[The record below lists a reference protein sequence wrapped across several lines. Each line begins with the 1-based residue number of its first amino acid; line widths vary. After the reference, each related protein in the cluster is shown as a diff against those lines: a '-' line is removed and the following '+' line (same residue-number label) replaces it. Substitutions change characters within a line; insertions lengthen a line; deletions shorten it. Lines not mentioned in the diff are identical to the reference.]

1 MKEFSSKMQEQL
13 EKMCKTN
20 KLFTSSV
27 PTDLIWETYLKSFT
41 KEEDPIFRNPE
52 FTYHNCTLCS
62 QFIKRYGNIVAI
74 NDKYELMSIFDVDI
88 EGEYHNAAKMM
99 SSLVKSYPVERVFF
113 ETLANLNSMNYGVV
127 KATDKTYRLGLASNS
142 KTYTIDEA
150 ALYGNVT
157 SGKVYTF
164 NHFHINI
171 PSVFVSKN
179 GDSRE
184 KLVGDY
190 RTDYEVFTRSMN
202 EVSLDV
208 YETVESL
215 INQKAL
221 SDSQKELW
229 KITSYISLSKE
240 YNDLDNSKKA
250 NFCWVKSYGF
260 NIARLFNELIGVLCK
275 ELASGDNINDVCL
288 TWNKR
293 VDPSNYMN
301 VTAPFTTQMRK
312 DLVKTIE
319 ELGYEKSF
327 NRRFARLSDIK
338 VNDIFHLNRVVK
350 DKSKTSTI
358 TLFDNLST
366 KENTM
371 GNKPQ
376 VFDGIQTMNIDE
388 FLTKILPDADKVELY
403 LDNRYKSN
411 LCTLT
416 TSEEVGTKSMF
427 KYGNNF
433 AMTTVDNLAGISRI
447 AETVKAKGGKVE
459 GALRFSI
466 MWADGNSDNSDL
478 DAHCLEPKQGYRERN
493 RIYFSSKISTATK
506 GNLDVDIQS
515 PNGKLAV
522 ENIVYPDLKYMPD
535 GDYDLLV
542 HNYSDRN
549 SKGFDAE
556 ICFNNEIYKY
566 SVKRALYN
574 KEFVSVAIVS
584 LNKGQFTIKHNIQP
598 DTTSYTGDIG
608 GLKVNSF
615 YKVNLVCLSPN
626 QWDEDKPT
634 GVKYHLF
641 GIEDLK
647 LETPIVPFNITDLSG
662 DLVPFRKVLA
672 PYSKSTML
680 SPTENH
686 LACITFNSEVRDYVI
701 LKVHGKF
708 TSTLKI
714 TF

>member
-1 MKEFSSKMQEQL
+1 MKEFSGKMQEQFDI
-13 EKMCKTN
+13 MCKTGR
-20 KLFTSSV
+20 LFVSSV
-27 PTDLIWETYLKSFT
+27 PTDLLWDTYLKSFT
-41 KEEDPIFRNPE
+41 KEEDPVFRNPE

-74 NDKYELMSIFDVDI
+74 NDKYELMSIFDVEI

-99 SSLVKSYPVERVFF
+99 SKLVKSYPVEGVFF

-127 KATDKTYRLGLASNS
+127 KATDRTYRLGLAVNS

-150 ALYGNVT
+150 ALYGNVI

-171 PSVFVSKN
+171 PTVFVSKN

-184 KLVGDY
+184 KIVGDY

-229 KITSYISLSKE
+229 KITSYVNLSKE
-240 YNDLDNSKKA
+240 YNDLSIDKKT

-275 ELASGDNINDVCL
+275 ELASGDDINDVCL
-288 TWNKR
+288 AWNKR
-293 VDPSNYMN
+293 VDPANYMN
-301 VTAPFTTQMRK
+301 VTAPFTAQMRQ

-327 NRRFARLSDIK
+327 NRRFAKLSDIK
-338 VNDIFHLNRVVK
+338 VNDIHHLNRVVK
-350 DKSKTSTI
+350 DKSKASTI
-358 TLFDNLST
+358 TLFDNLAV
-366 KENTM
+366 KEKSSS
-371 GNKPQ
+371 NKPQ
-376 VFDGIQTMNIDE
+376 VFDGIQTMHIDE
-388 FLTKILPDADKVELY
+388 FLSKILPDTDKVELY
-403 LDNRYKSN
+403 LDNKYKAN

-416 TSEEVGTKSMF
+416 TAEEPGTKSMF

-447 AETVKAKGGKVE
+447 TETVKAKGGKIE

-466 MWADGNSDNSDL
+466 MWADGNNDNSDL

-493 RIYFSSKISTATK
+493 RIYFSEKRSSITG

-522 ENIVYPDLKYMPD
+522 ENIVHPNLKSMPD
-535 GDYDLLV
+535 GEYELLV
-542 HNYSDRN
+542 HNYADR
-549 SKGFDAE
+549 SSRGFDAE
-556 ICFNNEIYKY
+556 ICFDNETYHY
-566 SVKRALYN
+566 SVKRPLYN
-574 KEFVSVAIVS
+574 KEFVSVAVVT

-598 DTTSYTGDIG
+598 DTSSYTGEIG

-662 DLVPFRKVLA
+662 DLVPYRKVLA

-686 LACITFNSEVRDYVI
+686 LACIAFNSEVRDYVI